1 MLDGNETKDDVVTRC
16 RQLIL
21 RGRAGDAVEFLRGH
35 PGLPVE
41 RRLRLV
47 LGDAQRAGGDLDAA
61 LATYRQMDQT
71 GDRSTDAAVA
81 FRIGQV
87 HYLQGKPCRALEVYE
102 AADPHASPIDQAW
115 LFVGKSTAHWL
126 LGDAE
131 DAMAFARAAGDR
143 ATIAG
148 DPEVR
153 AAAHVA
159 MALAVSLNGDP
170 ATVDEEY
177 ARAAGYAQEAGDLV
191 QLARIHANRSH
202 HLLADARFLEAVEVA
217 AAAGAVTE
225 ELGVVASLAVALEN
239 EAEGLLWLDRY
250 DEAVNRC
257 ERVLRLSA
265 QIGTKRVAGALV
277 VLAQIHLRR
286 GCREQARAALEQAL
300 RLQDDH
306 PDRQVRVPA
315 LAWLAIALLPEE
327 VEQASHLARQAL
339 AEATGSARVVAL
351 LAAGRTA
358 QARGDSASARH
369 LADQAVTHARQR
381 RERRWLAEAL
391 ELRAS
396 TVDGV
401 TARAA
406 LREAQQIWLAAGA
419 GHAVDRILVQLS
431 RLGALSVP
439 ERVDARLALARLRTA
454 GVLDPRQSLEPV
466 RIVTFGRFDVLV
478 DGVAVPAELWQSR
491 RARELLRLLVCR
503 RGRAVPRLEICEML
517 WPDDDPERTAHRL
530 SVLLSIVRGVLGP
543 GALIADQAC
552 VFLDPTRVEVDVEQF
567 LADVRDAA
575 VLRERGADRQAATLL
590 AEAVD
595 SYVDEPFADAPY
607 DDATTALR
615 DEARAAL
622 LQALRLLAGACRR
635 VEEHDQA
642 ATHLRRLLGEDRYD
656 EDAHRTLIG
665 VLNRAGRHGQA
676 RLAAARYRSAMA
688 EIGLRPAI

>member
-1 MLDGNETKDDVVTRC
+1 M
-16 RQLIL
+16 
-21 RGRAGDAVEFLRGH
+21 
-35 PGLPVE
+35 
-41 RRLRLV
+41 
-47 LGDAQRAGGDLDAA
+47 
-61 LATYRQMDQT
+61 
-71 GDRSTDAAVA
+71 
-81 FRIGQV
+81 
-87 HYLQGKPCRALEVYE
+87 YE
-102 AADPHASPIDQAW
+102 AADPQASPIDHAW
-115 LFVGKSTAHWL
+115 LFVGRSTAHWL

-131 DAMAFARAAGDR
+131 DAMAFARAAGAR

-170 ATVDEEY
+170 ATVEEEY
-177 ARAAGYAQEAGDLV
+177 ARAAGYAQETGDLV

-202 HLLADARFLEAVEVA
+202 HLLADARFVEAVEVA
-217 AAAGAVTE
+217 AAAAAVAEDLGA
-225 ELGVVASLAVALEN
+225 VASLAVALEN

-250 DEAVNRC
+250 DEAVDRC
-257 ERVLRLSA
+257 ERALRLSA

-277 VLAQIHLRR
+277 GVAQIHLRR

-300 RLQDDH
+300 RLQDEH

-327 VEQASHLARQAL
+327 IEQASRLARQAL

-358 QARGDSASARH
+358 QARGDSASARD
-369 LADQAVTHARQR
+369 LADQAVTHARHR

-391 ELRAS
+391 EFRAS

-401 TARAA
+401 AARAA
-406 LREAQQIWLAAGA
+406 LREAHKIWLSAGA
-419 GHAVDRILVQLS
+419 GHAVDQGPRPAGSARAAV
-431 RLGALSVP
+431 RLGAAST
-439 ERVDARLALARLRTA
+439 LASPWPGCAPA

-466 RIVTFGRFDVLV
+466 RIVTFGRFEVLV

-503 RGRAVPRLEICEML
+503 RGRAVPRLTICEML
-517 WPDDDPERTAHRL
+517 WPDDDPDRTAHRL
-530 SVLLSIVRGVLGP
+530 SVLLSIVRGVLGA
-543 GALIADQAC
+543 GALIADQNC
-552 VFLDPTRVEVDVEQF
+552 VALDPTRVEVDVEQF

-575 VLRERGADRQAATLL
+575 VLRKRGADREAATLL

-622 LQALRLLAGACRR
+622 LQALRLLAGGCRQLDD
-635 VEEHDQA
+635 HDQA

-665 VLNRAGRHGQA
+665 VLNRAG
-676 RLAAARYRSAMA
+676 
-688 EIGLRPAI
+688 

>member
-1 MLDGNETKDDVVTRC
+1 MSDGDGTNDDVVTRC

-21 RGRAGDAVEFLRGH
+21 GGRAGDAVEFLRSQ

-61 LATYRQMDQT
+61 LATYRQMDQS

-81 FRIGQV
+81 FRIGHV
-87 HYLQGKPCRALEVYE
+87 HYLQGEPSRALEVYG
-102 AADPHASPIDQAW
+102 AADPQASPIDHAW
-115 LFVGKSTAHWL
+115 LFVGRSTAHWL
-126 LGDAE
+126 LGDGE
-131 DAMAFARAAGDR
+131 DAMALARAAGAR

-170 ATVDEEY
+170 ATVEEEY

-191 QLARIHANRSH
+191 QLARINANRSH
-202 HLLADARFLEAVEVA
+202 HLLADARFSEAVEVA
-217 AAAGAVTE
+217 AAAAAVAE
-225 ELGVVASLAVALEN
+225 ELGAVASLAVALEN

-257 ERVLRLSA
+257 ERALGLSA
-265 QIGTKRVAGALV
+265 QIGTKRVSGALV
-277 VLAQIHLRR
+277 GLAQIHLRR

-300 RLQDDH
+300 RMQDEQ

-327 VEQASHLARQAL
+327 VELASRLARQAL

-358 QARGDSASARH
+358 QARGDSASARD

-391 ELRAS
+391 ELRAG

-419 GHAVDRILVQLS
+419 GHAVDRILVQLA

-454 GVLDPRQSLEPV
+454 GVLDPRQSVEPV
-466 RIVTFGRFDVLV
+466 RIVTFGRFEVLV

-503 RGRAVPRLEICEML
+503 RGRAVPRLEICELL
-517 WPDDDPERTAHRL
+517 WPDDDPDRTAHRL
-530 SVLLSIVRGVLGP
+530 SVLLSIVRGVLGN

-552 VFLDPTRVEVDVEQF
+552 VVLDPTRVEVDVEEF

-575 VLRERGADRQAATLL
+575 TLRERGADRQAATLL

-622 LQALRLLAGACRR
+622 LQALRLLARGCHKLDD
-635 VEEHDQA
+635 HDQA

-688 EIGLRPAI
+688 EIGFRPAI

>member
-1 MLDGNETKDDVVTRC
+1 MPDGNDTTDDVVTRC

-21 RGRAGDAVEFLRGH
+21 AGRAADAVEVLRGQ

-61 LATYRQMDQT
+61 LATYRQMDRS

-87 HYLQGKPCRALEVYE
+87 HHLRGEPSRALEVYE
-102 AADPHASPIDQAW
+102 AADPQASPIDHAW
-115 LFVGKSTAHWL
+115 LFVGRSTAHWL

-131 DAMAFARAAGDR
+131 DAMAFARAAGAR

-170 ATVDEEY
+170 ATVEEEY
-177 ARAAGYAQEAGDLV
+177 ARAAGYAQETGDLV

-202 HLLADARFLEAVEVA
+202 HLLADARFVEAVEVA
-217 AAAGAVTE
+217 AAAAAVAE
-225 ELGVVASLAVALEN
+225 ELGAVASLAVALEN

-250 DEAVNRC
+250 DEAVDRC
-257 ERVLRLSA
+257 ERALRLSA

-277 VLAQIHLRR
+277 GLAQIHLRR

-300 RLQDDH
+300 RLQDEQ

-327 VEQASHLARQAL
+327 VEQASRLARQAL

-351 LAAGRTA
+351 LAAGRAA
-358 QARGDSASARH
+358 QARGDSASARD
-369 LADQAVTHARQR
+369 LADQAVTHARRR

-391 ELRAS
+391 ELRAG

-419 GHAVDRILVQLS
+419 GHAVDRILVQLAP
-431 RLGALSVP
+431 LGALSIP

-466 RIVTFGRFDVLV
+466 RIVTFGRFEVLV

-503 RGRAVPRLEICEML
+503 RGRAVPRSEICELL
-517 WPDDDPERTAHRL
+517 WPDDDPDRTAHRL
-530 SVLLSIVRGVLGP
+530 SVLLSIVRGVLGT

-552 VFLDPTRVEVDVEQF
+552 VVLDPTRVEIDVEEF

-575 VLRERGADRQAATLL
+575 ALRERGADRQAAALL

-615 DEARAAL
+615 DEARSAL
-622 LQALRLLAGACRR
+622 LQALRLLAQGCHSLDD
-635 VEEHDQA
+635 HDQA

-656 EDAHRTLIG
+656 EDAHRTLIR

-676 RLAAARYRSAMA
+676 RLAATRYRSAMA